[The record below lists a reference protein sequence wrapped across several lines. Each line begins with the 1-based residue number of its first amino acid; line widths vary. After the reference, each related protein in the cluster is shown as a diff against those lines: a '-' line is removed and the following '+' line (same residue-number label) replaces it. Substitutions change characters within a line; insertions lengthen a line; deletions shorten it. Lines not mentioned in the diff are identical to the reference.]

1 MKLPSNDYD
10 IQRHEAEHYPT
21 RSNGI
26 IPTWVKCREGKDAR
40 KYLNAWLDDMTPEE
54 RRQHLENEAQLKR
67 NYEEQKYY

>member
-1 MKLPSNDYD
+1 MTYPSPDHD
-10 IQRHEAEHYPT
+10 IEVYEAEHYPT

-26 IPTWVKCREGKDAR
+26 IPTWVKRREGKDSR
-40 KYLNAWLDDMTPEE
+40 KFLNAWLDEMSPEE

>member
-1 MKLPSNDYD
+1 MKLPSNDHSLD
-10 IQRHEAEHYPT
+10 QHHREHYPT

-26 IPTWVKCREGKDAR
+26 IPTWVKRREGKDAR
-40 KYLNAWLDDMTPEE
+40 KYLNAWLDEMTPEE